1 VISTPGPWGRPSPR
15 KVSRL
20 GLYLWL
26 GVMVLAG
33 GLIYALDSYFPS
45 GDSPYGDP
53 YQIQALGM
61 LALVASGLL
70 FVREIKLKQT
80 VRNVLTWVAAGGV
93 LIIGFSYQNELAD
106 LGLRLRST
114 LVPDYAVETG
124 PHEMVISEDEGG
136 GYHVYGMV
144 NGQRLRFLID
154 TGASDIVLSPA
165 DARRLGV
172 DFSKLTFD
180 HAYESANGIGH
191 GATAEVAELSVGS
204 IHFANVQVAIN
215 GAEMS
220 SSLLG
225 MAFLKRLK
233 SYSFSG
239 GKLILKW

>member
-1 VISTPGPWGRPSPR
+1 
-15 KVSRL
+15 
-20 GLYLWL
+20 
-26 GVMVLAG
+26 MVLAG
-33 GLIYALDSYFPS
+33 VLIYVLDRYFPS
-45 GDSPYGDP
+45 GDSPFGDP

-80 VRNVLTWVAAGGV
+80 MRNVLIWVAAGGV
-93 LIIGFSYQNELAD
+93 LIIGFSYQNELAE
-106 LGLRLRST
+106 LWLRLRSN

-124 PHEMVISEDEGG
+124 PHEMVISEDESG
-136 GYHVYGMV
+136 GYHVYGV
-144 NGQRLRFLID
+144 VDGRKVRFLID

-180 HAYESANGIGH
+180 HVYESANGIGH
-191 GATAEVAELSVGS
+191 GATAKVSELSVGD
-204 IHFANVQVAIN
+204 IHFTNVRVAIN

-233 SYSFSG
+233 SYSFIA

>member
-1 VISTPGPWGRPSPR
+1 
-15 KVSRL
+15 
-20 GLYLWL
+20 
-26 GVMVLAG
+26 MALAG
-33 GLIYALDSYFPS
+33 VLIYVLDRHFPS
-45 GDSPYGDP
+45 GDSPFGDP

-80 VRNVLTWVAAGGV
+80 TRNVLIWVAAGGV

-106 LGLRLRST
+106 LWLRLRSE
-114 LVPDYAVETG
+114 LVPGYAVETG
-124 PHEMVISEDEGG
+124 PNEMVIAEDESG
-136 GYHVYGMV
+136 GYHVYGV
-144 NGQRLRFLID
+144 VDGQQVRFLID

-172 DFSKLTFD
+172 DFSTLTFD
-180 HAYESANGIGH
+180 HVYESANGIGH
-191 GATAEVAELSVGS
+191 GATAEVSELSVGN
-204 IHFANVQVAIN
+204 IHFTNVRVVIN

-239 GKLILKW
+239 GKLILRW